1 MLTADNDHDEIA
13 KRRVLMLLS
22 VLSGER
28 AVTEVIAEHRISR
41 PTYYQQETK
50 ALQAMLEALTPGR
63 SGPKGPSK
71 VDELTKRV
79 EQMQAKL
86 EAAQRKERRT
96 QRLLHLTRKMV
107 KPGSVT
113 TGKKRPRKARARRNS
128 PAPGIDSSSSP
139 KTPNASPTAKASTK
153 TRPSSTTTGSRSST
167 S

>member
-22 VLSGER
+22 VLSGEKP
-28 AVTEVIAEHRISR
+28 VTEVIAEYRISR

-63 SGPKGPSK
+63 NGPKGPSK
-71 VDELTKRV
+71 VDDLLRRV
-79 EQMQAKL
+79 EQLQAKL

-113 TGKKRPRKARARRNS
+113 TGQKRRSRR
-128 PAPGIDSSSSP
+128 
-139 KTPNASPTAKASTK
+139 
-153 TRPSSTTTGSRSST
+153 RSSTTTGNGSST
-167 S
+167 TCEPKPTSKTKPGPSTRTQASAGES